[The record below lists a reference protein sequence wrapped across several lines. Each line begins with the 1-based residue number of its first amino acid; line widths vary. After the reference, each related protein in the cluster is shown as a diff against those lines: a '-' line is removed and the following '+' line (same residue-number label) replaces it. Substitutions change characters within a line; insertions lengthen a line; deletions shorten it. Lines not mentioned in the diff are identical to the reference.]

1 MTPWEMKNLLW
12 PLLAQGLMA
21 KGLFPI
27 ATQSEQLLEDY
38 KALDLLVLILN
49 VISAGQ
55 FLQMR
60 PSPSPAPASSPPP
73 PNALPHQ
80 AWARTRACEGSL

>member
-12 PLLAQGLMA
+12 PLLAEGLMA
-21 KGLFPI
+21 KGRFPL

-60 PSPSPAPASSPPP
+60 PSPSPARPV
-73 PNALPHQ
+73 LPTTTQHSTPSGLGPDQ
-80 AWARTRACEGSL
+80 GL